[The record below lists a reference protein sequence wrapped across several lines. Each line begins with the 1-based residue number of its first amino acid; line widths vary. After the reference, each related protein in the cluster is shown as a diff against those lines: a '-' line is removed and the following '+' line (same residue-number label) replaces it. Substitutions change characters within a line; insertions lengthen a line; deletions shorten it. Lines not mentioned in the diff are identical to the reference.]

1 MKIYIADTGVFI
13 NRKGRDRQLVTVPA
27 VIDETKAKYTSMEML
42 IALETGAKVEQPDP
56 VFRKKIVD
64 RAEGTGDL
72 EELSRTDIDV
82 LAKALEYGKNAVL
95 MTDDY
100 AVQNVASMIGI
111 KVEPIS
117 QSRIKDKIIWG
128 KKCTGCMKRFD
139 NGEECPICGSPL
151 KKIRKRK
158 I

>member
-1 MKIYIADTGVFI
+1 
-13 NRKGRDRQLVTVPA
+13 
-27 VIDETKAKYTSMEML
+27 
-42 IALETGAKVEQPDP
+42 
-56 VFRKKIVD
+56 
-64 RAEGTGDL
+64 
-72 EELSRTDIDV
+72 
-82 LAKALEYGKNAVL
+82 

-139 NGEECPICGSPL
+139 RGEECPICGSPL